1 MHQKLSD
8 RLIAAFP
15 RLYRSWQKREMD
27 QVWRT
32 RQDFEC
38 DDGWFALLW
47 QVSAELE
54 ILIAALPEQ
63 EQGAYA
69 PTNIKEKFGALR
81 FYMTQHTT
89 EMDRVISHA
98 EGQSIHTCEVC
109 GLPGTRLIHD
119 QLIITRCLDH
129 TPAQSEPWQ
138 PWPLEFLPPP
148 EERRTSL
155 KQQNNTEA

>member
-1 MHQKLSD
+1 MQQELSD

-47 QVSAELE
+47 QLSAELE
-54 ILIAALPEQ
+54 TLIAALPEQ

-69 PTNIKEKFGALR
+69 PTNIKEKFGALG
-81 FYMTQHTT
+81 FYMTRRTA
-89 EMDRVISHA
+89 EMDRAISRA
-98 EGQSIHTCEVC
+98 EGLSIRTCEVC
-109 GLPGTRLIHD
+109 GQPGTRLIHD
-119 QLIITRCLDH
+119 PLIMTRCLDH

-138 PWPLEFLPPP
+138 PWPLEWLAPP
-148 EERRTSL
+148 EERRTSP
-155 KQQNNTEA
+155 E